1 MEIFTLP
8 TKFENVE
15 FECLAEETLY
25 RFRLHV
31 FREMMYATI
40 YADNELVISGQRC
53 VNNAWLIPDG
63 YMPEK
68 GNFRFEVNGENYPW
82 WENFNESTNLVY
94 YTADE
99 ISRME

>member
-8 TKFENVE
+8 NKFENVE

-53 VNNAWLIPDG
+53 VNDAWLIPDG
-63 YMPEK
+63 YMSEK
-68 GNFRFEVNGENYPW
+68 GNFRFEVNGDDYPW
-82 WENFNESTNLVY
+82 WANFNESTNLVY